1 MPEIKRTFTAGKMNK
16 DLDERLVPNG
26 EYRKALNIQ
35 IRTTDGDGDSVG
47 DAGAVQNIKGN
58 SEVTGLNKIN
68 ITKDPFEDGG
78 GSKIVGSVS
87 DEKNDRSFFFLA
99 APLVHNVKGK
109 PPLDPATEQ
118 KALTH
123 WTDSILEV
131 KSDGSCEPIFVDKIA
146 VTGGL
151 TDFFTGN
158 FGATNYNTILL
169 TGSVGTFNS
178 DHIRVG
184 MRLYAVNSDGE
195 HLIFNDTDQTD
206 PGCEIVSINTS
217 AAPQIVLRT
226 NQQNAI
232 SGAVAISFI
241 SQERV
246 LQLPYDKLITGANVI
261 GDLLFYTDG
270 ATEPKRINI
279 ERSRLG
285 TRENSFTSLF
295 DTHTKL
301 FVKNPQVN
309 VDAAEFVNV
318 SEIDTVATDDVL
330 KENITVIKKAP
341 KSAPILFMKNTD
353 REGLI
358 EFNISFDFFPDGAV
372 LPQNGDTFVIND
384 VPAEADIL
392 INDILTFTST
402 NSDLNPLVIRAK
414 VMSTDNLSSGEI
426 TIDLILVDPD
436 LINNVGVTNWEVNL
450 EQRKAIFETKFGRVA
465 YRYKYEDNE
474 YSSFSP
480 WSELAFLPGDF
491 LYNPSKG
498 YNKGMVNNLRSLI
511 VTGFIPT
518 SPNLKPSDVKAVDIL
533 WKTTDDANVYVI
545 KTVTRQVDLE
555 WFDFNIS
562 ENYNNGS
569 VKITS
574 ELIHRVL
581 PSNQILRTWDNVP
594 KSAIAQE
601 ITGSRILYGNYKQ
614 GYDITD
620 PIGLKQTI
628 VSNSVDFPAPKK
640 SVKSLRNY
648 KWGLVF
654 GDKYGRETSVIANG
668 FQNNEGESVTGDVT
682 LEKNLS
688 SKSNK
693 FLLQQTWEDIAATPP
708 EWMHYVKYYVKETSS
723 EYYNLIMDRWYDAK
737 DDCVWLSFS
746 SADRNKVDEETY
758 LILKNE
764 HGSQTPVDEDVRYK
778 IIAISNDAPDYIR
791 TIKSNFG
798 LIEFNMD
805 DVYQSGIAPA
815 NSSPVRIV
823 GQTEVLLDANNW
835 EGGGNLQ
842 KEDFTDQVEVRIVGQ
857 FTDAGG
863 SVFQATSSFKEVTK
877 VIIPPTDAGGTYTGG
892 GGFVISEP
900 FTESDVNMLD
910 KITAILP
917 NPGDITIANIDVDGD
932 PSQIRYFMQF
942 RNLQIRNRAEFDGR
956 FFVKIEKDNT
966 LRTRVTSEV
975 SNINYEVNYEVEIA
989 YLQNEVTPT
998 YPGAAS
1004 YPATLSGFTGSGAT
1018 LLGIS
1023 GVTTVDIDGN
1033 PLTNGFEQGGYSAM
1047 GDADT
1052 HIMELFSDYYYWLD
1066 ELELSIEVDD
1076 TNFDLVTPGWAGTY
1090 EEDLENPIPVPNFG
1104 PGNTDSTYLF
1114 WQNWWSQGEEAGL
1127 GNTKRK
1133 TRIFLDNIPAHHG
1146 FTLIKGGLP
1155 AVDDPYADLF
1165 VGDSGTLTEYTTR
1178 YNILPNFS
1186 MGDIISWF
1194 LPAPV
1199 MDPSFMNGWPGSQSI
1214 PTSEE
1219 IRGIY
1224 GPHPSFE
1231 MEPYSFYTSNYFR
1244 GLYNYSTNVIDAGF
1258 GPNYQPVGF
1267 GQGAAPDGQIGQM
1280 LFSTIGIH
1288 DNFGPAGST
1297 EQNFYQD
1304 MQTTGTTFRFK
1315 GSNTKYKIVDIEQG
1329 IDGTSY
1335 TYTGDATIN
1344 SYNYA
1349 ATVVGGVDTG
1359 NLRLRHS
1366 FITRFVRLNADGS
1379 VSTSGGLINALD
1391 LNDFDPRSNV
1401 NHWGLADDDGT
1412 RGSFTIEI
1420 LSEELTSAEINE
1432 IDVVTQ
1438 SACWETEPKDNT
1450 DIEIYYEA
1458 SSAIPMRLNSSNIDF
1473 YTGASSDLT
1482 RLTIA
1487 SIQNRKLVDGA
1498 LTTPVPNGVEFIR
1511 SGPFVSD
1518 VHNNDIIEIKF
1529 EDTNGTIQNFNN
1541 NRYFGIDDEISF
1553 THYGGLILKSKIV
1566 DHIQESNGIYSS
1578 HTRYE
1583 VAGGFISSAD
1593 PTRLVFSIAEF
1604 EANENFNTIPWVGT
1618 NVIGNNF
1625 SPGTFV
1631 IDLITATQQMLTEI
1645 GGGAGAVGD
1654 YVLIL
1659 SQPATTGD
1667 AGSVTF
1673 VLNSNLYQIETE
1685 VYKFPVQL
1693 SWFNCYSFGNGVESD
1708 RIRDDFN
1715 TPTIDNGCRV
1725 SSTFLEY
1732 GEENIES
1739 GLIYSGLYNSN
1750 SSVNNLN
1757 EFNMAEKITK
1767 NINPDYGSIQSLK
1780 TRDGDVV
1787 VLSEDKIIRVMSS
1800 GKDAVFNADG
1810 NPQLTA
1816 TDKVLGAAVPFVGDY
1831 GISKNPESMAADQ
1844 YRIYFSDKQ
1853 RGAVLRLSRD
1863 GLTPISSVG
1872 MKTYFREELKKCD
1885 NIIGTFDTVNGEYN
1899 ITLKKGS
1906 QWNDVDETVSFNEA
1920 GKGWVSF
1927 KSFIP
1932 SCGESFSGK
1941 YFTAFGDKP
1950 YEHHVDDAPRNNFY
1964 GTQYSSEI
1972 SVVFNDGPGDI
1983 KSFNAINYEGSQANV
1998 SPFNTVYLDSS
2009 GNVVNEDDVGAVAFT
2024 DGEYYNVLNTNKLGW
2039 FLEQFKTDLQE
2050 GLANDFVEK
2059 ENKWF
2064 NNLRGL
2070 PTADDLSNLD
2080 ASEASVQG
2088 LGTILQVDGGVT
2100 TSQGTLTITA
2110 PPPTGPSFGA
2120 PIFSAPQ
2127 FSSIIELLSDT
2138 NILFQLAANGNSVLH
2153 PNNLLSYGV
2162 NGVYQGAAVSG
2173 DKLNITFDVY
2183 FGQSQSFET
2192 GYIPAWGGS
2201 NNLQEAEESSATR
2214 LSLLEEGNFLN
2225 ADMVQVTPGVHTQVE
2240 LEIPLTLD
2248 AEVSSGFSYSNSD
2261 VKIIINPFGQQLQE
2275 GAFISFGPGPL
2286 TAQIISADGTTKAYR
2301 QFNISFPTA
2310 VNVNGSNLIAVETE
2324 DVLIES
2330 LTLGL
2335 SNALELSIPP
2345 QINNTSGVALDG
2357 TQFKFTLLTNEITE
2371 DENGNFNID
2380 YTNA

>member
-68 ITKDPFEDGG
+68 ITKDPFQDAG

-109 PPLDPATEQ
+109 PPLDPAEEE
-118 KALTH
+118 KPLTH

-131 KSDGSCEPIFVDKIA
+131 KSDGSCTPIFVDKIA

-151 TDFFTGN
+151 TDFFAGDFTT
-158 FGATNYNTILL
+158 TNYNTISL
-169 TGSVGTFNS
+169 TANTQTFNS

-184 MRLYAVNSDGE
+184 MRVYAVNSSGE

-206 PGCEIVSINTS
+206 IGCEIVSIDTS
-217 AAPQIVLRT
+217 EAPQIVLRT
-226 NQQNAI
+226 NQQNPL
-232 SGAVAISFI
+232 SGTVAISFI

-246 LQLPYDKLITGANVI
+246 LQLPYNKIITGANVI

-285 TRENSFTSLF
+285 TKENTLTSFF

-301 FVKNPQVN
+301 FVKNPQIN
-309 VDAAEFVNV
+309 DDAAEFVNV

-341 KSAPILFMKNTD
+341 KSAPILYMRDTD

-358 EFNISFDFFPDGAV
+358 EFNISFDFFPEGAV
-372 LPQNGDTFVIND
+372 LPQNGDNFVITD

-392 INDILTFTST
+392 INDILIFTST

-414 VMSTDNLSSGEI
+414 VISTDDLSSGEI

-436 LINNVGVTNWEVNL
+436 LVNNVGITNWEVNL

-555 WFDFNIS
+555 WFDFNLS

-628 VSNSVDFPAPKK
+628 ISNNVSFPVPKK

-737 DDCVWLSFS
+737 DDCVWLSFP

-764 HGSQTPVDEDVRYK
+764 HGSQNPVDEDVRYK
-778 IIAISNDAPDYIR
+778 IIAISNDAPDYIK

-805 DVYQSGIAPA
+805 DVYQNGNAPA
-815 NSSPVRIV
+815 NSSPVKIV

-835 EGGGNLQ
+835 EEDGNLQ
-842 KEDFTDQVEVRIVGQ
+842 KEDFTDQVEVRIVGR

-863 SVFQATSSFKEVTK
+863 TVHQATSSFKEVTK

-892 GGFVISEP
+892 GGFVLSEP

-910 KITAILP
+910 KISTILP
-917 NPGDITIANIDVDGD
+917 NPDDITISNIDVDGD
-932 PSQIRYFMQF
+932 PDQIRYFMQF
-942 RNLQIRNRAEFDGR
+942 RNLQVRNRAEFDGR

-989 YLQNEVTPT
+989 YLQNETLPT
-998 YPGAAS
+998 YSGAAN
-1004 YPATLSGFTGSGAT
+1004 YPATLSGFIGSGQD
-1018 LLGIS
+1018 LYGIS
-1023 GVTTVDIDGN
+1023 GTTNVGSDGN
-1033 PLTNGFEQGGYSAM
+1033 PLTNGFSSGGFSA
-1047 GDADT
+1047 GGLAT
-1052 HIMELFSDYYYWLD
+1052 TQIMEFFSDYFNY
-1066 ELELSIEVDD
+1066 LEEKEEEEFALGEFNLI
-1076 TNFDLVTPGWAGTY
+1076 NPGWINTY
-1090 EEDLENPIPVPNFG
+1090 ESDLASPIPVPNFG
-1104 PGNTDSTYLF
+1104 PGNSDATYIF

-1146 FTLIKGGLP
+1146 FTLIRDGFP
-1155 AVDDPYADLF
+1155 SANPYSSTG
-1165 VGDSGTLTEYTTR
+1165 VGDASTINDYTKR
-1178 YNILPNFS
+1178 YDILPDFS
-1186 MGDIISWF
+1186 MGDIISWYF
-1194 LPAPV
+1194 PAPIV
-1199 MDPSFMNGWPGSQSI
+1199 NPSWISGWPGGQSI
-1214 PTSEE
+1214 PTQDEL
-1219 IRGIY
+1219 RGIY

-1231 MEPYSFYTSNYFR
+1231 MEPYSLYTGALLR
-1244 GLYNYSTNVIDAGF
+1244 ALYGYVASVENGGF
-1258 GPNYQPVGF
+1258 GPNYQPIGF
-1267 GQGAAPDGQIGQM
+1267 GRGAAPEGQIGQM
-1280 LFSTIGIH
+1280 LFSTIGRH
-1288 DNFGPAGST
+1288 NNFGSVGSV
-1297 EQNFYQD
+1297 EQDFYQD

-1315 GSNTKYKIVDIEQG
+1315 GSNIKYKIVDIIQDISDTGYE
-1329 IDGTSY
+1329 
-1335 TYTGDATIN
+1335 YTGDATIN

-1349 ATVVGGVDTG
+1349 TTSDISDELA
-1359 NLRLRHS
+1359 LRHS
-1366 FITRFVRLNADGS
+1366 FITRFVRLDADGS
-1379 VSTSGGLINALD
+1379 VSTSGGNINALD
-1391 LNDFDPRSNV
+1391 LNDFDPRTNV

-1420 LSEELTSAEINE
+1420 LTEELTSAEINE
-1432 IDVVTQ
+1432 IDIVTQ
-1438 SACWETEPKDNT
+1438 SACWETEPKDST

-1473 YTGASSDLT
+1473 YTGANSDLT
-1482 RLTIA
+1482 RLTTT
-1487 SIQNRKLVDGA
+1487 SVKNRKLIDGT
-1498 LTTPVPNGVEFIR
+1498 LTTPIPNNIDFIR
-1511 SGPFVSD
+1511 LGPFISE

-1529 EDTNGTIQNFNN
+1529 QDVGGNIQNFDNN
-1541 NRYFGIDDEISF
+1541 NYFGIDDEISF

-1566 DHIQESNGIYSS
+1566 DHIQESNGVYSPQA
-1578 HTRYE
+1578 RYE
-1583 VAGGFISSAD
+1583 VAGGFVSLAD
-1593 PTRLVFSIAEF
+1593 PTRLTFSITEF
-1604 EANENFNTIPWVGT
+1604 EVTTGFDTIPWVGT
-1618 NVIGNNF
+1618 NVIGDNF

-1631 IDLITATQQMLTEI
+1631 VNILTPTQLGVTDVDGLQILDVYI
-1645 GGGAGAVGD
+1645 
-1654 YVLIL
+1654 LIL
-1659 SQPATTGD
+1659 SQPATSGD
-1667 AGSVTF
+1667 AGTVTF
-1673 VLNSNLYQIETE
+1673 VLNSNLYQIDTE

-1693 SWFNCYSFGNGVESD
+1693 PWFNCYSFGNGVESD

-1767 NINPDYGSIQSLK
+1767 NINPDYGSIQALK

-1885 NIIGTFDTVNGEYN
+1885 SIIGTFDTVNGEYN

-1941 YFTAFGDKP
+1941 YFTAFEDKP
-1950 YEHHVDDAPRNNFY
+1950 YEHHVDDVSRNNFY
-1964 GTQYSSEI
+1964 GTQYNSEI

-2009 GNVVNEDDVGAVAFT
+2009 GNVVSESDAGATAFT

-2039 FLEQFKTDLQE
+2039 YLDQFKTDLQE

-2070 PTADDLSNLD
+2070 PTASNLSNLD

-2088 LGTILQVDGGVT
+2088 LGTILQIDGGVEP
-2100 TSQGTLTITA
+2100 SQGTLTISTA
-2110 PPPTGPSFGA
+2110 ESDPGGLN
-2120 PIFSAPQ
+2120 
-2127 FSSIIELLSDT
+2127 SSVIELLSSSS
-2138 NILFQLAANGNSVLH
+2138 NLFQLAANSNSDLH
-2153 PNNLLSYGV
+2153 PNNLVSYGV
-2162 NGVYQGAAVSG
+2162 NGVYQGAAASG

-2183 FGQSQSFET
+2183 LGQSQSFET

-2201 NNLQEAEESSATR
+2201 SSLQEAEQSFATR
-2214 LSLLEEGNFLN
+2214 IQLTNGLDF
-2225 ADMVQVTPGVHTQVE
+2225 DTFQVTPGILTQVE
-2240 LEIPLTLD
+2240 LEIELTTQD
-2248 AEVSSGFSYSNSD
+2248 ITIDGIVYPQYPSSD
-2261 VKIIINPFGQQLQE
+2261 TKIMINPFSQQLQE
-2275 GAFISFGPGPL
+2275 GAFISFGPGEL
-2286 TAQIISADGTTKAYR
+2286 TARVINADGVTKAYR
-2301 QFNISFPTA
+2301 QFNIASSTA
-2310 VNVNGSNLIAVETE
+2310 IVNTIPLFFQIQNIGVGIEV
-2324 DVLIES
+2324 ES
-2330 LTLGL
+2330 LSFGFDV
-2335 SNALELSIPP
+2335 LELSIPP
-2345 QINNTSGVALDG
+2345 QTGNANGVALDG
-2357 TQFKFTLLTNEITE
+2357 TQFKFTLLENEITA
-2371 DENGNFNID
+2371 DQNGNFNID